1 VDFASPWP
9 ILGGFSHSFRLYVV
23 VSHGE
28 NSTSDLPLK
37 VKDVQS
43 FSTLEEA
50 RETGEDLARRWQ
62 YPAIYKDD
70 LGDYF
75 VITKGEWPPRRSWPI
90 LKWDG
95 EAWIP
100 VLTKLDTLKRAVD
113 ASELFVL
120 LGHNPVLVEFP
131 GITFDIFLRESH
143 VPGGAWIFSRT
154 GTCCSVKYLT
164 PPEVEEEE
172 ESISIQEI
180 PL

>member
-1 VDFASPWP
+1 M
-9 ILGGFSHSFRLYVV
+9 
-23 VSHGE
+23 
-28 NSTSDLPLK
+28 
-37 VKDVQS
+37 QS

-120 LGHNPVLVEFP
+120 LGHSPILVEFP

-172 ESISIQEI
+172 SISIQEM